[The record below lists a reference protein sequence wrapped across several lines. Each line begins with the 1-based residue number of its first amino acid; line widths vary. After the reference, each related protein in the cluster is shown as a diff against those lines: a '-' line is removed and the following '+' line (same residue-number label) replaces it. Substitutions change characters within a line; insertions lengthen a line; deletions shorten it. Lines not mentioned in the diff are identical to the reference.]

1 MEHRFENLPLVLVT
15 GQARSGTTVLTHAFA
30 AHPNVRSNLKE
41 SSIIGDIAAVLRV
54 NLEKPG
60 RRRDLTISPEKLA
73 LNLRRFLLHS
83 LFPESEISDG
93 EGSDDG
99 SQNSQ
104 PPIAISTFSSLR
116 LEDLDYVTQLFPR
129 LVIANIYRNGIE
141 VVASRMTH
149 SHIGPQFGF
158 EQHCVAWSHARDSI
172 QWGAGKPWF
181 VPFPH
186 HQLLDRGLTESL
198 FRQAL
203 DQIGVADVQPC
214 VGFVHS
220 NVINTNNS
228 PELQRTAGPTSSN
241 ANLANRVERWRNWTA
256 QQRDIFELKCG
267 ETMDYLGFQVPWR
280 LTDSIAPPIAV

>member
-30 AHPNVRSNLKE
+30 AHPQIRSNLKE

-60 RRRDLTISPEKLA
+60 RRSDLTVSPAKLA

-83 LFPESEISDG
+83 LFPKSEESDG
-93 EGSDDG
+93 DG
-99 SQNSQ
+99 SNDNSNQNSQ
-104 PPIAISTFSSLR
+104 SPIAISTFSSLR
-116 LEDLDYVTQLFPR
+116 VEDLDYVTQLFPR
-129 LVIANIYRNGIE
+129 LVIANIYRNGVE

-172 QWGAGKPWF
+172 QWGADKPCF

-186 HQLLDRGLTESL
+186 HDLLNRDSTESL
-198 FRQAL
+198 FREAL
-203 DQIGVADVQPC
+203 DQIGITEVHPC
-214 VGFVHS
+214 VSFVHS

-228 PELQRTAGPTSSN
+228 PDLQSTTGPASSN
-241 ANLANRVERWRNWTA
+241 ANLANRVERWRDWTA
-256 QQRDIFELKCG
+256 QQRDTFELKCG
-267 ETMDYLGFQVPWR
+267 PTMDYLEFQVPWR
-280 LTDSIAPPIAV
+280 RDRDNQQAA